1 MWNNQPRLKLWFVV
15 LLLASLI
22 GAVTG
27 CTAVPDTAPTSEPA
41 ATSTTAPVATAT
53 AVPPT
58 LAATD
63 TPQPTDTPEPIPF
76 TLSSSAFGPN
86 ETIPERHSCDGNNLS
101 PELNWTT
108 PPDGTQ
114 SLALVLDDPDAVGV
128 VGFVYD
134 HWLIFNLPPD
144 TNTLPEGVGL
154 GADPPEGSLP
164 GVNSARTQRYAGP
177 CPPSGQTHNYVFT
190 LYALDTTLA
199 LEAGA
204 DKATLL
210 EAMEGHILGTTQ
222 LIGVYTSP

>member
-27 CTAVPDTAPTSEPA
+27 CAAVANTDPTPDS
-41 ATSTTAPVATAT
+41 STTAPTATAT

-58 LAATD
+58 IAATD

-86 ETIPERHSCDGNNLS
+86 ETIPERHSCDGSNLS
-101 PELNWTT
+101 PALTWTT

-134 HWLIFNLPPD
+134 HWLLFNLPPD
-144 TNTLPEGVGL
+144 TTALPEGIGL

-190 LYALDTTLA
+190 LYALDTALDLA
-199 LEAGA
+199 AGA

>member
-1 MWNNQPRLKLWFVV
+1 MLNNQHWQKFWFAL
-15 LLLASLI
+15 LLLASLVA
-22 GAVTG
+22 AVTG
-27 CTAVPDTAPTSEPA
+27 CTAVSTTDPTPEPTATAPM
-41 ATSTTAPVATAT
+41 ATNT

-58 LAATD
+58 IAATD

-86 ETIPERHSCDGNNLS
+86 EIIPERHSCDGNNLS
-101 PELNWTT
+101 PELNWTA

-134 HWLIFNLPPD
+134 HWLLFNLPPD
-144 TNTLPEGVGL
+144 TTSLPEGIGL

-190 LYALDTTLA
+190 LYALDTALDLA
-199 LEAGA
+199 AGA

>member
-15 LLLASLI
+15 LLLASLM

-27 CTAVPDTAPTSEPA
+27 CTAVSTTDPTPDS
-41 ATSTTAPVATAT
+41 STTAPVATAT

-58 LAATD
+58 IAATD

-134 HWLIFNLPPD
+134 HWLLFNLPPD
-144 TNTLPEGVGL
+144 TTALPEGIGL

-190 LYALDTTLA
+190 LYALDTALDLA
-199 LEAGA
+199 AGA